1 MLVCPSIP
9 THGVCTTWL
18 LLGQSFIEFGLY
30 QSDCGRAEILVMMFS
45 ALTVRVPLGSS
56 PSGSVDAAACAELS
70 AELSGDEPGS
80 TVPSVSVGTGLGG
93 VGAGPDSMAASRP
106 AAMESD
112 MEFASFSADSFGFVV
127 GNASAASTSASCIRA
142 TTVGRPPWRLSVAK
156 IGNRPDF
163 IPDSRIS
170 ADLPQIRVTPM
181 SARAKVVAAAAVGG
195 LVAAAVLLRRR
206 RKQRATAPSPAAP
219 SSDPPAPAKFESQA
233 LAASPQLTLNGTL
246 LLCTQNL
253 AVSGANQVLLN
264 LAEGTVWSGH
274 VILLSPALGP
284 FAKEFADLGVAVY
297 IGSLES
303 LCAPLR
309 RTPAPSPTHA
319 KIHHPPA
326 YLAGFSA
333 SATSVSPSATPS

>member
-142 TTVGRPPWRLSVAK
+142 TTVGRPTWRLSVAK

-206 RKQRATAPSPAAP
+206 RKQLATAPSPAAP